1 MQTHDSNLRPSV
13 REHFTD
19 NHGTAPMDT
28 TVSMPNHPAPTNAL
42 QALGGFLARIDW
54 AIVFRLSLIAVNVG
68 AVIYALSKIT
78 LAYSIGGALY
88 ALVWG
93 GQLFLFLLF
102 FAAFAV
108 VMVKRYD
115 VHAIF
120 STAMALLCAFSI

>member
-1 MQTHDSNLRPSV
+1 MQQHDSNLRPSV

-19 NHGTAPMDT
+19 NPGTAPVDT
-28 TVSMPNHPAPTNAL
+28 TVSIPNHPAPANAL
-42 QALGGFLARIDW
+42 QAIGGFLARIDW
-54 AIVFRLSLIAVNVG
+54 AIVFRLALIAVNVV

-78 LAYSIGGALY
+78 LAYAIGGALY
-88 ALVWG
+88 ALVVG

-120 STAMALLCAFSI
+120 STAMALVCAFAI

>member
-1 MQTHDSNLRPSV
+1 MQHDSSNLRPSV
-13 REHFTD
+13 RDEMTD
-19 NHGTAPMDT
+19 NT
-28 TVSMPNHPAPTNAL
+28 PTSRFA
-42 QALGGFLARIDW
+42 AFFARLDW
-54 AIVFRLSLIAVNVG
+54 TMVFRFALIAVNVG

-88 ALVWG
+88 ALVVG

-120 STAMALLCAFSI
+120 STAMALVCAFAI

>member
-1 MQTHDSNLRPSV
+1 MQQHDSNLRPSV
-13 REHFTD
+13 RGHFTD
-19 NHGTAPMDT
+19 NHGTAPMDA
-28 TVSMPNHPAPTNAL
+28 TVSTPNHPAPANAR
-42 QALGGFLARIDW
+42 QALGGLLARLDW
-54 AIVFRLSLIAVNVG
+54 VMVFRFSLIAVNVG

-88 ALVWG
+88 ALVMG

-115 VHAIF
+115 VHAMF
-120 STAMALLCAFSI
+120 STAMALVCALSI

>member
-1 MQTHDSNLRPSV
+1 MQTHNSNLRPSV

-28 TVSMPNHPAPTNAL
+28 KISEPNHPAPANAL
-42 QALGGFLARIDW
+42 QAIGGFLARLDW
-54 AIVFRLSLIAVNVG
+54 AMVFRLALIAVNVG

-88 ALVWG
+88 ALVVG

-115 VHAIF
+115 IHAMF
-120 STAMALLCAFSI
+120 STAMALVCALSI